1 MPDAHAPFALTR
13 RLQASTRRFR
23 EDGFTL
29 IELLVVIAIIAILIG
44 LLLPAVQKVREAA
57 ARAAAQEALTEL
69 RAGADQ
75 FCASQKV
82 LPEALQALANYIKPD
97 LLDGEH
103 AGYVFPNEWV
113 YGTELPPVAIRV
125 CAVPA
130 AVGKTGSVVLCFEG
144 HHEDDGTCLFGDVVA
159 ETALGADTA
168 RAQMFSELRALGGRA
183 TSELLV
189 FFLGGVPS
197 VPVPQVS
204 NYLLADGSVRSAF
217 DSLDL
222 DGDGSVRPAEIFASQ
237 RSAAALPNELLPY
250 IEQAAAILGLG
261 AGAEDLLGLPGVSFE
276 ELEAVPGQFEDSDVD
291 GVVDAFDDCLV
302 VANTAQLDA
311 DADGDGNACDPDL
324 NQDGVVNVIDL
335 ARLKSVFFTTDPVAD
350 LNGDGVVNVADLAI
364 LKRSFFRKPGPSAVN
379 P

>member
-1 MPDAHAPFALTR
+1 MPDAGASFLLSR
-13 RLQASTRRFR
+13 RLRAPARRSR
-23 EDGFTL
+23 EGGFTL
-29 IELLVVIAIIAILIG
+29 IELLVVIAIIAVLIA
-44 LLLPAVQKVREAA
+44 LLVPAVQKVREAA
-57 ARAAAQEALTEL
+57 ARAAAQQALTEL
-69 RAGADQ
+69 RAGANQ
-75 FCASQKV
+75 FCASQKA
-82 LPEALQALANYIKPD
+82 LPEALQAVANYIPAD
-97 LLDGEH
+97 LLDGER

-113 YGTELPPVAIRV
+113 VGTELPPVAIRV

-159 ETALGADTA
+159 ETAPGADTA
-168 RAQMFSELRALGGRA
+168 RAQMFSDLRALGGRA

-189 FFLGGVPS
+189 SFLRSVPS
-197 VPVPQVS
+197 APLPQVS

-222 DGDGSVRPAEIFASQ
+222 DGDGSVRPAEIFASH
-237 RSAAALPNELLPY
+237 RSTALPNALLPY
-250 IEQAAAILGLG
+250 IEQAAAILELG

-276 ELEAVPGQFEDSDVD
+276 ELEAVSGQFDDSDAD

-302 VANTAQLDA
+302 VANTVQLDA
-311 DADGDGNACDPDL
+311 DADGYGNACDPDL